1 MDPKQAEMMQQG
13 FQLLAQAMGGG
24 DPNALKEFNFDG
36 LHVKTPASVNTAQ
49 LLFGS
54 SGIWSIPGMDS
65 RVINA
70 YVRPYGLLSKL
81 PRFASV
87 NENPYFGSITG
98 FTGEVGSE
106 PTNPCS
112 DAPYGYMKGATLTAQ
127 FGRYQRDTKTI
138 EWDKVM
144 RQKNAGVTTDLQ
156 MYGRVLGL
164 TDFNVASAQENQLL
178 SVVTA
183 AEMVT
188 AGVNLERKLVR
199 QTWSGTP
206 ASNNA
211 GGGYAEFPG
220 LDLQIATGQ
229 KDAVSNVAAPALD
242 SFVLNFGLDL
252 ISGAGRSIVE
262 YMTMTEYTLR
272 YNAEKMGVDPVEWVI
287 VMRPEAWFHLT
298 EVWPCQYN
306 TYRCRT
312 DVSSNVSIVT
322 ESANVTMRDAMR
334 RSMTLEIN
342 GNTYP
347 VITDVGIT
355 ELTNITTAGI
365 PAGQFASS
373 IYFIPM
379 TINGGF
385 PVTYLEYMDYAQG
398 AADMNLISRGPVSFW
413 TDQGMYSWSAE
424 FIKWCYKLSVKIEPR
439 IVLRTP
445 WLAARIDRVR
455 YNILSHL
462 RDPYAD
468 SPYNA
473 DGGVSIRG
481 AFNDAQKYAVWL

>member
-1 MDPKQAEMMQQG
+1 MDAQQIEMMQQG
-13 FQLLAQAMGGG
+13 FSMLAQAMAG
-24 DPNALKEFNFDG
+24 DENVNKEHVFGNLKF
-36 LHVKTPASVNTAQ
+36 KTPASVNTAQ

-65 RVINA
+65 QVINA
-70 YVRPYGLLSKL
+70 YVRPYGLLSQL

-87 NENPYFGSITG
+87 VENPYFGVIAG
-98 FTGEVGSE
+98 FTGETGSE
-106 PTNPCS
+106 PANPCS
-112 DAPYGYMKGATLTAQ
+112 DAPTGFMKGGTLTAQ

-144 RQKNAGVTTDLQ
+144 RQKNAGINTDLQ

-164 TDFNVASAQENQLL
+164 TDFNPAAAEENQLL

-183 AEMVT
+183 GEMVT
-188 AGVNLERKLVR
+188 AGANLERLLTR
-199 QTWSGTP
+199 QFWRGTP

-229 KDAVSNVAAPALD
+229 KDAVSGTLMPAAD

-252 ISGAGRSIVE
+252 IDGSGRGIVE
-262 YMTMTEYTLR
+262 YMSMMEYTMR
-272 YNAEKMGVDPVEWVI
+272 YNAEKMGLDPVTWVI
-287 VMRPEAWFHLT
+287 AMRPELWFALT

-306 TYRCRT
+306 TYRCNT
-312 DVSSNVSIVT
+312 DVSSNVSIVM
-322 ESANVTMRDAMR
+322 ESSNTAMRDNMR
-334 RSMTLEIN
+334 NNMSLVIN

-347 VITDVGIT
+347 VVTDVGIT
-355 ELTNITTAGI
+355 ELTNTTTAGI

-373 IYFIPM
+373 IYFVPL
-379 TINGGF
+379 TVAGGF
-385 PVTYLEYMDYAQG
+385 PVTYLEYMNYAAGQR
-398 AADMNLISRGPVSFW
+398 DIDLMSRGPVAFW
-413 TDQGMYSWSAE
+413 TDQGMYSWAAE
-424 FIKWCYKLSVKIEPR
+424 FVKWCYKLSVKIEPR
-439 IVLRTP
+439 VVLRTP

-455 YNILSHL
+455 YRILSHL

-468 SPYNA
+468 SSYNQ

-481 AFNDAQKYAVWL
+481 NFTETKSAVWL